1 MQNSYQVDEINK
13 IGCVTVAIDGK
24 KKTFQQKNLNIEE
37 CNFFEVFSNTV

>member
-13 IGCVTVAIDGK
+13 IGCVTVAIDR
-24 KKTFQQKNLNIEE
+24 KKTFQQKILNIEE